1 MSVFKLDSL
10 DDSEL
15 SELIEPVDFFFF
27 DFDEAFEEALDSL
40 FCFWAGGGGGLEPS
54 LILISGL

>member
-1 MSVFKLDSL
+1 MKYLSLEMSVSKLDSL

-27 DFDEAFEEALDSL
+27 DFDDAFEEALDSL
-40 FCFWAGGGGGLEPS
+40 FCF
-54 LILISGL
+54 